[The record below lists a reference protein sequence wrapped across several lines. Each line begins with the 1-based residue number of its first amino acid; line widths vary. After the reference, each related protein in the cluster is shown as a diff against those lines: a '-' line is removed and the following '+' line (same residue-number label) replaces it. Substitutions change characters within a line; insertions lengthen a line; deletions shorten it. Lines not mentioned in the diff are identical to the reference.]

1 MIFIHFNLVFFDDA
15 ILMIFMYSNPI
26 NRSERVTVSTII
38 DYDLLCAKS
47 ILRFPSYRISNTE
60 YYIFQQY
67 FSFLSAILLFRSLA
81 FYILKGCFVRKS
93 NLKMEY
99 L

>member
-1 MIFIHFNLVFFDDA
+1 
-15 ILMIFMYSNPI
+15 MIFMYSNPI

-67 FSFLSAILLFRSLA
+67 FSFLSAILLLD
-81 FYILKGCFVRKS
+81 FYILNDCFVRKS